1 MYKKFIEYFCNDEQN
16 ILFTLKDN
24 LLLVQ
29 VVLVFLTLDV
39 YRAMLLNC
47 SEYRFSLTNIN

>member
-1 MYKKFIEYFCNDEQN
+1 MYKKKLIEYFCNDEQN

-29 VVLVFLTLDV
+29 VVFFFLTLDV
-39 YRAMLLNC
+39 YRAISAIKM
-47 SEYRFSLTNIN
+47 F